1 MGRTAHYYDFNHS
14 SCWRGR
20 LGIPARG
27 AQGRQLGSPGAGA
40 APGKHQD
47 SLVTAAGS
55 QALMLRG
62 TPRWQAAMF
71 PDAPRLS
78 KPWAVFSQRVAGF
91 VPLARGCR
99 LELCPFIMHTL
110 PFPHCPGILLLKGH
124 GKEER
129 CGLRDRGTESP
140 KPSAVTS
147 HRAVSGGIGRSG
159 NLALSARE
167 YRPPSRC
174 GGRRLQTL
182 PTVYPVIL
190 STVALALR
198 AENS

>member
-1 MGRTAHYYDFNHS
+1 
-14 SCWRGR
+14 
-20 LGIPARG
+20 
-27 AQGRQLGSPGAGA
+27 
-40 APGKHQD
+40 
-47 SLVTAAGS
+47 
-55 QALMLRG
+55 MLRG

-129 CGLRDRGTESP
+129 CGLRDRGTEPP

-147 HRAVSGGIGRSG
+147 HRAVSGGVGRSG
-159 NLALSARE
+159 NLALRAESTDHPAGVVGEDFEPCQPFILLSCPQLRSRSEQKTARE
-167 YRPPSRC
+167 
-174 GGRRLQTL
+174 G
-182 PTVYPVIL
+182 PTVPSQKGSGL
-190 STVALALR
+190 GRKESQRTS
-198 AENS
+198 EPSS